1 MPESKARAILEV
13 QVTGVNQGNNA
24 VKGFQENVT
33 RSMTASEKSVASAIG
48 GMIAQYASLAVA
60 VQKAA
65 KVMSSGIEFNKFVE
79 NQTMSF
85 GIMMK
90 SMSAAKT
97 QMQDLY
103 NFAVN
108 SPLTFKETAG
118 SAKQLMAYGFAA
130 KELVPTMETL
140 GSVAIATGNRLD
152 DIAYV
157 YGTLRS
163 QGRAYSRDLMQFGMR
178 GIPIYEELAKVMG
191 VGSDQI
197 QKMASQGKIGFKEV
211 EKAFKNMTSA
221 GGRFGG
227 ILDAYM
233 DTLTGK
239 MSMLGDIAEQTAGK
253 LMEPTTKVLKDTV
266 EDLTKQFQGAGFQS
280 YVKDLSQDIG
290 LIAQALAN
298 VLKIII
304 TMLPVIT
311 TFVKLWITFKGLQLA
326 KEVLGKLPGLL
337 LKVGDALVSGGV
349 AINGF
354 AAAGASMAATL
365 NTAFASATTGLKLFM
380 AELVTF
386 IAANPWILALVG
398 VTAAAGIA
406 IGGMIKEHERNKASA
421 NPNVRANELMNEYAT
436 KAYSATAG
444 GSTAIL
450 QAEDVKKIAEE
461 YQLAEGT
468 TARILINSGA
478 LEESSWKQYMNTKSS
493 VMALEEYKKV
503 QEGLKHTSLTME
515 EEQARYFAGITG
527 FSPEHYYDPN
537 DTAALGRRAAN
548 DYIASLQATT
558 QQQKDLLGSALMP
571 DDTKNLLA
579 EELKNVTAKLQD
591 TLSSGLDMGGLEK
604 SGYLQG
610 LRDYIKKLTE
620 DIDGLGNKTKELKYI
635 DLGKWWMPLEYA
647 VKRTASQMDDIDLAT
662 RKARENAAKEYNS
675 RMEAYR
681 VDLLITAD
689 AEERAELIQRRN
701 KDTSD
706 YYKLLVNIT
715 NEGKKQ
721 RNISRFSELTGQS
734 NALFENFQAKAGEA
748 FQGAVDATS
757 LSGFIK
763 NMASGIANAM
773 GSAMQ
778 GTEVGDMAS
787 GFMQGGVVGLIATI
801 AAKFISLLSSIE
813 NVGKAFN
820 AITTMWE
827 SMKKVVNL
835 EGLFN
840 NAFKP
845 VVQHLEQL
853 GAAIG
858 KFMPII
864 IGLVKV
870 ANALFYITLV
880 MVLVPLQA
888 LGNAFMWVYDH
899 AIVPFGNAVV
909 GFINAIIRVI
919 NTILGWA
926 GVNIQY
932 LDALE
937 TSTEAVKDFAKIIEN
952 MKSSLDQ
959 TIDYLTKKIN
969 DAVDKQLSSLQD
981 LYEVG
986 AITATDYEKRAK
998 DLNAQKINT
1007 DDVLVSAMDK
1017 AITSTAE
1024 MYNRLYELYDLKD
1037 ILENTEGLTE
1047 EQQAKLLKDA
1057 GLSDA
1062 NLETTMKNAVLAALT
1077 AYGASRDGSDIDAS
1091 GMTYQNKIDAA
1102 KKAVEDA
1109 KAQVQR
1115 YSAAI
1120 QNDQN
1125 LINRSLGF
1133 NFGAISDK
1141 ASHRAE
1147 LEKWARA
1154 YAEAQATLTAL
1165 QSSGMA
1171 TGTPNVPQDMLTTV
1185 HKNEGIIPATF
1196 MDGIRSGE
1204 LSLSGGNNRGSTETP
1219 INVNVYVSGSVT
1231 SENNLADTVAETI
1244 YKRRKQGL
1252 LTV

>member
-85 GIMMK
+85 GVMMK

-130 KELVPTMETL
+130 KELVPTMDTL

-191 VGSDQI
+191 VNSDQI

-253 LMEPTTKVLKDTV
+253 LMEPTTAVLKDTV
-266 EDLTKQFQGAGFQS
+266 ENLTKAFQS
-280 YVKDLSQDIG
+280 TSFQSTVKSVGEDIG
-290 LIAQALAN
+290 LIAKALAT
-298 VLKIII
+298 VLEAVVA
-304 TMLPVIT
+304 MLPALT
-311 TFVKLWITFKGLQLA
+311 LFVKLWLTFKALSLA

-337 LKVGDALVSGGV
+337 FNIGDGLVKGGIAL
-349 AINGF
+349 NGF
-354 AAAGASMAATL
+354 AAAGATMAATL
-365 NTAFASATTGLKLFM
+365 NTAFASATTGLRLFM

-398 VTAAAGIA
+398 VTTAAGIA
-406 IGGMIKEHERNKASA
+406 VAGMVKEHERNKASA
-421 NPNVRANELMNEYAT
+421 NPNIRAGELQKEYLT
-436 KAYSATAG
+436 KAYSVTAG
-444 GSTAIL
+444 GTQGMGESKAIL
-450 QAEDVKKIAEE
+450 QAEDVKKIADE

-468 TARILINSGA
+468 TARILINAGA

-503 QEGLKHTSLTME
+503 QEGLKHVSLTME
-515 EEQARYFAGITG
+515 QEQMNFLAGLTG
-527 FSPEHYYDPN
+527 LPAAIYEDFTNVDLN
-537 DTAALGRRAAN
+537 ALGGKGAK
-548 DYIASLQATT
+548 DYIAGFASARQAEKNIFGKAYTKDMLKDSLSAEYEALQEALRSGASVPGLFNTT
-558 QQQKDLLGSALMP
+558 YDEKIRDRLVQIQQ
-571 DDTKNLLA
+571 
-579 EELKNVTAKLQD
+579 ELD
-591 TLSSGLDMGGLEK
+591 GMGGK
-604 SGYLQG
+604 AKK
-610 LRDYIKKLTE
+610 IKE
-620 DIDGLGNKTKELKYI
+620 INLGT
-635 DLGKWWMPLEYA
+635 WWMPLEYA
-647 VKRTASQMDDIDLAT
+647 VRRTLTTMDDIDLTT
-662 RKARENAAKEYNS
+662 RKTMESAQAEFDKRKESYQNNLLLAES
-675 RMEAYR
+675 DQERYDIQNKIIEEYLLLLQLQKDITAEGEKQKNLAQYALATTGSEAYW
-681 VDLLITAD
+681 
-689 AEERAELIQRRN
+689 
-701 KDTSD
+701 
-706 YYKLLVNIT
+706 
-715 NEGKKQ
+715 
-721 RNISRFSELTGQS
+721 
-734 NALFENFQAKAGEA
+734 ENQQAKAGKA
-748 FQGAVDATS
+748 YGAGNYI
-757 LSGFIK
+757 SG
-763 NMASGIANAM
+763 MANQAYTQVA
-773 GSAMQ
+773 Q
-778 GTEVGDMAS
+778 GTEVGNIAS
-787 GFMQGGVVGLIATI
+787 SAEAGGGISAIFGNATTAFTTMI
-801 AAKFISLLSSIE
+801 SSIE
-813 NVGKAFN
+813 NVGKVLNPFATMFESAKKIIEPLLNNALKPLVQILTQVGTVVGKVLTPFIGLIKMVTALTYGVLTPFMAIIQIVANGFTWFYDYIIVPVGN
-820 AITTMWE
+820 AIVW
-827 SMKKVVNL
+827 VVN
-835 EGLFN
+835 G
-840 NAFKP
+840 
-845 VVQHLEQL
+845 
-853 GAAIG
+853 
-858 KFMPII
+858 I
-864 IGLVKV
+864 IG
-870 ANALFYITLV
+870 ALNT
-880 MVLVPLQA
+880 
-888 LGNAFMWVYDH
+888 AF
-899 AIVPFGNAVV
+899 
-909 GFINAIIRVI
+909 
-919 NTILGWA
+919 GWL
-926 GVNIQY
+926 GVNIEY

-937 TSTEAVKDFAKIIEN
+937 TTTEAMKDLSKIIDN

-969 DAVDKQLSSLQD
+969 DAVDKQLNSLQD

-986 AITATDYEKRAK
+986 AITATEYENRAK
-998 DLNAQKINT
+998 GLDAQKISS
-1007 DDVLVSAMDK
+1007 DYVLVSAMDK
-1017 AITSTAE
+1017 AMTSTAE

-1037 ILENTEGLTE
+1037 VLENTEGLTE
-1047 EQQAKLLKDA
+1047 EQQVKLLKDA
-1057 GLSDA
+1057 GLNS
-1062 NLETTMKNAVLAALT
+1062 NSLEYAMKNAVLAALT
-1077 AYGASRDGSDIDAS
+1077 AYGASRDGSDINTS
-1091 GMTYQNKIDAA
+1091 GMTYQNKVDAA
-1102 KKAVEDA
+1102 QKAVEDA
-1109 KAQVQR
+1109 KAQVER
-1115 YSAAI
+1115 FARAI

-1125 LINRSLGF
+1125 LINQSLGF

-1141 ASHRAE
+1141 ASHQAE
-1147 LEKWARA
+1147 WEKWARA
-1154 YAEAQATLTAL
+1154 YVEAQSALAAL
-1165 QSSGMA
+1165 QSGGMA
-1171 TGTPNVPQDMLTTV
+1171 TGTASVPQDMFTKV
-1185 HKNEGIIPATF
+1185 HKDEGIIPATF

-1204 LSLSGGNNRGSTETP
+1204 LSLSGGNRASDNGS

-1231 SENNLADTVAETI
+1231 AEDDLADTIAENI
-1244 YKRRKQGL
+1244 YIRRKRGL